1 MPSRL
6 LVGNLDAEHRLAGES
21 VTRAALTTASALAT
35 LLGVFAAGDRDR
47 LWTPV
52 PVDPERVPEVPGLPR
67 PDLVSGPWE
76 RLEPA
81 SGVLAWAEVP
91 GVAALR
97 SAAAKE
103 TRPAPTAP
111 PLHELLWHI
120 PPPDPEAVK
129 RVLHRGFHL
138 RVAQRLEVA
147 LPGAQMV
154 RSVAELEE
162 HLAQGGAE
170 ASPTG
175 GWVGKAPWSA
185 AGRSRV
191 IEPSAAGETSSLP
204 ESVLTRS
211 ARRRVE
217 RLLARHG
224 ELLFEPWMDR
234 VADFGC
240 TGVVTGEGGEVDAAT
255 VRVHRLHV
263 DSQGRFQGIELPAT
277 DAARHESR
285 PLREVA
291 QRVAAALRDTGYR
304 GPYGIDAYLHRD
316 RQGREVLH
324 PLGEINARLTF
335 GHVAR
340 ALAERL
346 APGGAVGL
354 AIGRQPPAE
363 DRAPLSLLLPGGEGS
378 PGAWLSTL

>member
-1 MPSRL
+1 VPSRL
-6 LVGNLDAEHRLAGES
+6 LVGNLDAEHRLAGET
-21 VTRAALTTASALAT
+21 VTRAALATASALAT
-35 LLGVFAAGDRDR
+35 LLRVFAAGDRDR

-52 PVDPERVPEVPGLPR
+52 PVDPGRVPEVPGLPR
-67 PDLVSGPWE
+67 PGLVSGPWE

-81 SGVLAWAEVP
+81 SEVLAWAQVP
-91 GVAALR
+91 GVEALR

-103 TRPAPTAP
+103 TRPAPAAL

-120 PPPDPEAVK
+120 PPPDPEVVK

-138 RVAQRLEVA
+138 RVARALGVA
-147 LPGAQMV
+147 LPGARRV

-162 HLAQGGAE
+162 HLDQGGAE

-191 IEPSAAGETSSLP
+191 IEPSGAGDSSSLP
-204 ESVLTRS
+204 GAVLTRS

-240 TGVVTGEGGEVDAAT
+240 TGVVTGEGEEMDAAS
-255 VRVHRLHV
+255 VRCHCLDV
-263 DSQGRFQGIELPAT
+263 DSEGRFQGIELT
-277 DAARHESR
+277 GSDDGGHGGR

-291 QRVAAALRDTGYR
+291 QQVAAALRDAGYR

-316 RQGREVLH
+316 RQGREALH

-346 APGGAVGL
+346 APGGAVRL
-354 AIGRQPPAE
+354 AVGRQPPAE
-363 DRAPLSLLLPGGEGS
+363 DREPLSLLLPGGEGS

>member
-6 LVGNLDAEHRLAGES
+6 LVGNLDAEHRLAGET
-21 VTRAALTTASALAT
+21 VTRAALATASALAT
-35 LLGVFAAGDRDR
+35 LLRVFAGGDRDR

-67 PDLVSGPWE
+67 PDLVSGSWE

-81 SGVLAWAEVP
+81 SEVLAWAEVP

-103 TRPAPTAP
+103 TRPTPAAL

-120 PPPDPEAVK
+120 PPPDPEVVK

-138 RVAQRLEVA
+138 RVARELGVA
-147 LPGAQMV
+147 LPGAREI
-154 RSVAELEE
+154 RSVEELEE
-162 HLAQGGAE
+162 HLDQGGAE

-224 ELLFEPWMDR
+224 ELLVEPWMDR

-255 VRVHRLHV
+255 LRCHRLHV

-277 DAARHESR
+277 PGRHGGR

-291 QRVAAALRDTGYR
+291 QRVAAALRDAGYR

-316 RQGREVLH
+316 RRGREVLH

-346 APGGAVGL
+346 APGVAVRL
-354 AIGRQPPAE
+354 AIGRQPPPE